1 MKRVYLAGPIS
12 GLNYEGCTDWRE
24 YIKLELDI
32 EGIEV
37 FSPMRGKEFLKNTGP
52 ISAITNPTNNSM
64 RTDAAITTRDR
75 NDVKKADV
83 IIMNLLDAKIV
94 SIGTMIEAGWADA
107 FGVPVI
113 LIIEKE
119 GNIHEH
125 TILRRIAG
133 YRVDTIDEAIKIAE
147 IMLLP

>member
-1 MKRVYLAGPIS
+1 MKRIYLAGPIS
-12 GLNYEGCTDWRE
+12 GLNYGECTDWRNDV
-24 YIKLELDI
+24 KNSFNSSQF
-32 EGIEV
+32 EV
-37 FSPMRGKEFLKNTGP
+37 YSPMRGKEFLENTGP
-52 ISAITNPTNNSM
+52 IDAVANQGNHPM

-83 IIMNLLDAKIV
+83 VIMNLLGAKIV

-113 LIIEKE
+113 LVIENQ
-119 GNIHEH
+119 GNLHEH
-125 TILRRIAG
+125 AILKRIAG
-133 YRVDTIDEAIKIAE
+133 YRVDNLDDAIKIAK